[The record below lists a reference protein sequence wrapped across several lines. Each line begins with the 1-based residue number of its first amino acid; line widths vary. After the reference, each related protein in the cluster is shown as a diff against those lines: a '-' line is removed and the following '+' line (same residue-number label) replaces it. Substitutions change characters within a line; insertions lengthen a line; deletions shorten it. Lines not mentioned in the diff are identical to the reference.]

1 MSKTLKIM
9 SVNQMCSV
17 KELATLYYVDV
28 LPEVASRNLRR
39 DIKEYPELYQ
49 SLVDSGWSDR
59 KRTFTPRQV
68 ELLRRFLGDPI

>member
-1 MSKTLKIM
+1 
-9 SVNQMCSV
+9 MCSV

-39 DIKEYPELYQ
+39 DIREYPDLYR
-49 SLVDSGWSDR
+49 SLIESGWNSR

-68 ELLRRFLGDPI
+68 EVLIRYLGNPM

>member
-1 MSKTLKIM
+1 MKIM
-9 SVNQMCSV
+9 PINQMCSV

-39 DIKEYPELYQ
+39 DIREYPDLHR
-49 SLVDSGWSDR
+49 SLIESGWNSR

-68 ELLRRFLGDPI
+68 QILRKFLGDPM